1 MEMNE
6 NYIKTLN
13 ATVNEVSA
21 RMKALA
27 KYYPF
32 FKIMNGKYS
41 EVEYENIDTG
51 EVCMGIISF
60 LFYEGKLKAQHIT
73 FVNIQDYL
81 QMFVE
86 KVYGINLIGD
96 SLYKFTNDTIDIIQN
111 SEGRGFEIGFP
122 TFMPEKQN
130 VKYMINKSSDDGI
143 KEFELTPS
151 AIDFFLETKE
161 FGEESKIT
169 ISLLILKKLIENSE
183 YESALLS
190 LTNVNAEVIK
200 QIARVYEIEM
210 ALMYGGNLGYKSFL
224 EYRELADKHQ
234 AEEEKLFSETMEHIR
249 TLREDYATKVSK
261 SQLGEK
267 EINAFRCLDE
277 MDKELNKTVELHQ
290 QLLGKLVIL
299 SKKASE
305 ILSKKKINLLRP
317 AFDFSNHLDKLGQI
331 GSAKSLE
338 YMVMPFFPLNIQK
351 SFSLSKINEMLDFED
366 SSSNNDDVNCPD
378 NKKNILINT
387 DKFNNEIRER
397 VLYNY
402 KYIIN
407 YFFDLLQDDD
417 SFIMGDV
424 IMKADKATKENIFKN
439 PDFIGLILDFLR
451 LNEKNI
457 LSDDKWKKEKGN
469 SSLEKALNAVYMAR
483 LETYKIKIE
492 TIEESY
498 IEIAEGFKMTNVI
511 VRKV

>member
-6 NYIKTLN
+6 NYIKSLN
-13 ATVNEVSA
+13 TTVKEIPA
-21 RMKALA
+21 RMKSLA

-41 EVEYENIDTG
+41 KGEYENINAS

-73 FVNIQDYL
+73 FINIQDYL

-86 KVYGINLIGD
+86 KVYGIKLIGD
-96 SLYKFTNDTIDIIQN
+96 SLYKFTNDTIDFIQN
-111 SEGRGFEIGFP
+111 TEGKGFEIGFP
-122 TFMPEKQN
+122 IFMPEKQN
-130 VKYMINKSSDDGI
+130 VKYVINKSSDSGI

-169 ISLLILKKLIENSE
+169 ISLLILKKLIEHSE

-234 AEEEKLFSETMEHIR
+234 AEEEKLFSETMEQIR
-249 TLREDYATKVSK
+249 TLREDYGAKVSK

-299 SKKASE
+299 SRKASE
-305 ILSKKKINLLRP
+305 ILRKKKINLLRP
-317 AFDFSNHLDKLGQI
+317 SFDFSTYLDKLGQI
-331 GSAKSLE
+331 GSSKSLE
-338 YMVMPFFPLNIQK
+338 YMAIPFFPLNIQK
-351 SFSLSKINEMLDFED
+351 SFALSKINEMLDFGD
-366 SSSNNDDVNCPD
+366 NSSNNDDVNLSDKENTIP
-378 NKKNILINT
+378 INT
-387 DKFNNEIRER
+387 DKFNNEIRAR
-397 VLYNY
+397 VIHNY
-402 KYIIN
+402 EYIIN
-407 YFFDLLQDDD
+407 YFFDLLKDRD
-417 SFIMGDV
+417 SFIMGDI
-424 IMKADKATKENIFKN
+424 IMDSNEDTKENIFKN

-451 LNEKNI
+451 LNEESV
-457 LSDDKWKKEKGN
+457 LSDDKENGN
-469 SSLEKALNAVYMAR
+469 GSLEKALKAIYRTR
-483 LETYKIKIE
+483 LETYKIKVE
-492 TIEESY
+492 TIEDSY
-498 IEIAEGFKMTNVI
+498 IEIATGFKMTNVI
-511 VRKV
+511 IRKV

>member
-1 MEMNE
+1 MNE

-13 ATVNEVSA
+13 TTVNEVSV
-21 RMKALA
+21 RMKSLA

-41 EVEYENIDTG
+41 KGEYENIDAG

-60 LFYEGKLKAQHIT
+60 LFYEGKLKAQHIS

-86 KVYGINLIGD
+86 KVYGIKLIGD

-111 SEGRGFEIGFP
+111 SEGRGFDIGFP
-122 TFMPEKQN
+122 IFMPEIQN
-130 VKYMINKSSDDGI
+130 VKYVINKSSDSGI

-169 ISLLILKKLIENSE
+169 ISLLILKKLIEHNE
-183 YESALLS
+183 YESALIS

-210 ALMYGGNLGYKSFL
+210 ALMYGGSLGYKSFL

-234 AEEEKLFSETMEHIR
+234 AEEEKLFSETMEQIR

-261 SQLGEK
+261 SQFGEK

-299 SKKASE
+299 SRKANE
-305 ILSKKKINLLRP
+305 ISRKKKINLLRP
-317 AFDFSNHLDKLGQI
+317 SFDFSTHLDKLGQI
-331 GSAKSLE
+331 GSAKSME
-338 YMVMPFFPLNIQK
+338 YMAMPFFLLNIQK
-351 SFSLSKINEMLDFED
+351 SFALSKINEMLDFGVD
-366 SSSNNDDVNCPD
+366 SPSKDDVNLQ
-378 NKKNILINT
+378 NTEIAITINT

-397 VLYNY
+397 VIHNY

-407 YFFDLLQDDD
+407 YFFDLLKDRD

-424 IMKADKATKENIFKN
+424 IMEADEYTRENIFKN

-451 LNEKNI
+451 LNEETVI
-457 LSDDKWKKEKGN
+457 SDEEGKKDKGN
-469 SSLEKALNAVYMAR
+469 SSLEKVLKDIYMDR
-483 LETYKIKIE
+483 LENYKIKIE
-492 TIEESY
+492 TINDSY
-498 IEIAEGFKMTNVI
+498 IEIALGFRMTNVI
-511 VRKV
+511 IRKV

>member
-1 MEMNE
+1 MNE

-13 ATVNEVSA
+13 TTVNEASV

-41 EVEYENIDTG
+41 KDEYENIDAG

-86 KVYGINLIGD
+86 RIYGIKLIGD
-96 SLYKFTNDTIDIIQN
+96 SLYKFTNDTIDIMQN
-111 SEGRGFEIGFP
+111 SEGRGFDIGFP
-122 TFMPEKQN
+122 IFMPERQN
-130 VKYMINKSSDDGI
+130 VKYVINKSSDAGI
-143 KEFELTPS
+143 KEFELTTS

-169 ISLLILKKLIENSE
+169 ISLLILKKLIEHNE
-183 YESALLS
+183 YESALIS

-234 AEEEKLFSETMEHIR
+234 AEEEKLFSETMEQIR

-261 SQLGEK
+261 SELGEK

-299 SKKASE
+299 SRKANE
-305 ILSKKKINLLRP
+305 ILRKKKINLLRP
-317 AFDFSNHLDKLGQI
+317 SFDFSNHLDKLGQI

-338 YMVMPFFPLNIQK
+338 YMAMPFFILNIQK
-351 SFSLSKINEMLDFED
+351 SFTLSKINEMLDFD
-366 SSSNNDDVNCPD
+366 DNSSNNDDVNIQD
-378 NKKNILINT
+378 NENAILINT

-397 VLYNY
+397 VLHNY

-407 YFFDLLQDDD
+407 YFFNLLKDRD

-424 IMKADKATKENIFKN
+424 IMDADEETKGNVFKN

-451 LNEKNI
+451 LNEEI
-457 LSDDKWKKEKGN
+457 VLSEEKGKKEKGN
-469 SSLEKALNAVYMAR
+469 DSLEKALDAVYMDR
-483 LETYKIKIE
+483 IENYKIIIE
-492 TIEESY
+492 TIEDSY
-498 IEIAEGFKMTNVI
+498 IEIAPGFKMTNVI

>member
-1 MEMNE
+1 MNE

-13 ATVNEVSA
+13 TTVNELSV
-21 RMKALA
+21 RMKSLV

-41 EVEYENIDTG
+41 KDEYENIDAG

-86 KVYGINLIGD
+86 KVYSIKLIGD

-111 SEGRGFEIGFP
+111 SEGRGFDIGFP
-122 TFMPEKQN
+122 IFMPERQN
-130 VKYMINKSSDDGI
+130 VKYVINKSSDSGI

-169 ISLLILKKLIENSE
+169 ISLLILKKLIEHNE
-183 YESALLS
+183 YESALIS

-210 ALMYGGNLGYKSFL
+210 ALIYGGNLGYKSFL

-234 AEEEKLFSETMEHIR
+234 AEEEKLFSETMEQIR

-299 SKKASE
+299 SKKANE
-305 ILSKKKINLLRP
+305 ILRKKKINLLRP
-317 AFDFSNHLDKLGQI
+317 SFDFSTYLDKLGQI

-338 YMVMPFFPLNIQK
+338 YMAMPFFQLNIQK
-351 SFSLSKINEMLDFED
+351 SFALPKINEMLDFD
-366 SSSNNDDVNCPD
+366 DNSTNNDDTNFQD
-378 NKKNILINT
+378 KENAILINT

-397 VLYNY
+397 VLHNY

-407 YFFDLLQDDD
+407 YFFMLLKDRD

-424 IMKADKATKENIFKN
+424 IMDADEETNKNIFKN

-451 LNEKNI
+451 LNEENV
-457 LSDDKWKKEKGN
+457 LSDEKWKKEKGN
-469 SSLEKALNAVYMAR
+469 DSLEKALEAVYMDR

-492 TIEESY
+492 TIEDSY
-498 IEIAEGFKMTNVI
+498 IEIALGFKMTNVI
-511 VRKV
+511 IRKV

>member
-1 MEMNE
+1 MNE
-6 NYIKTLN
+6 DYIKTLN
-13 ATVNEVSA
+13 TTVNELSV
-21 RMKALA
+21 RMKSLV

-41 EVEYENIDTG
+41 KDEYENIDAG

-86 KVYGINLIGD
+86 KVYSIKLIGD

-111 SEGRGFEIGFP
+111 SEGRGFDIGFP
-122 TFMPEKQN
+122 IFMPERQN
-130 VKYMINKSSDDGI
+130 VKYVINKSSDSGI

-169 ISLLILKKLIENSE
+169 ISLLILKKLIEHNE
-183 YESALLS
+183 YESALIS

-210 ALMYGGNLGYKSFL
+210 SLIYGGNLGYKSFL

-234 AEEEKLFSETMEHIR
+234 AEEEKLFSETMEQIR

-299 SKKASE
+299 SKKANE
-305 ILSKKKINLLRP
+305 ILRKKKINLLRP
-317 AFDFSNHLDKLGQI
+317 SFDFSTYLDKLGQI

-338 YMVMPFFPLNIQK
+338 YMAMPFFQLNIQK
-351 SFSLSKINEMLDFED
+351 SFALPKINEMLDFD
-366 SSSNNDDVNCPD
+366 DNSTNNDDTNFQD
-378 NKKNILINT
+378 KENAILIDT

-397 VLYNY
+397 VLHNY

-407 YFFDLLQDDD
+407 YLFMLLKDRD

-424 IMKADKATKENIFKN
+424 IMDADEETNKNIFKN

-451 LNEKNI
+451 LNEENV
-457 LSDDKWKKEKGN
+457 LSDEEWKKEKGN
-469 SSLEKALNAVYMAR
+469 DSLEKALEAVYMDR

-492 TIEESY
+492 TIEDSY
-498 IEIAEGFKMTNVI
+498 IEIALGFKMTNVI
-511 VRKV
+511 IRKV